1 MKIESRL
8 RIQLQ
13 REKQV
18 PRKKPRRRRLNRQS
32 TRLPCCLVVG
42 PPTFLPLSS
51 WLSISLTISGYLLP
65 SVSLPAIS
73 ACIFA
78 YSSPS
83 LFLFL
88 SKHLCLSLSLR
99 ASVCLSVYDALLL
112 YFSACMSLSVC
123 LCLSLSPLPPS
134 IHSPASLLPYRSPHV
149 SSITSLCLPPFTLH
163 SPSSQLH
170 LLAVTL
176 IDNEALNAMAD
187 DISNE

>member
-99 ASVCLSVYDALLL
+99 ASVCLSLTLS
-112 YFSACMSLSVC
+112 FSIYLPVC
-123 LCLSLSPLPPS
+123 LCMYVSVYLLSPLPPS
-134 IHSPASLLPYRSPHV
+134 IHSLASLLPYRSPHV
-149 SSITSLCLPPFTLH
+149 SAITSLCLPPFTLH

-176 IDNEALNAMAD
+176 IDNEALNAIAD
-187 DISNE
+187 DISNK

>member
-42 PPTFLPLSS
+42 PPTFLPLSC
-51 WLSISLTISGYLLP
+51 WLSISLSIISGYLLP
-65 SVSLPAIS
+65 TLSRYQPFLPASLPTPPPFSSSFCLSISASLYLSVLLSVS
-73 ACIFA
+73 
-78 YSSPS
+78 
-83 LFLFL
+83 
-88 SKHLCLSLSLR
+88 
-99 ASVCLSVYDALLL
+99 DALLL

-149 SSITSLCLPPFTLH
+149 SAITSLCLPPFTLH

-176 IDNEALNAMAD
+176 IDNEALNAIAD

>member
-78 YSSPS
+78 YSSPF

-99 ASVCLSVYDALLL
+99 ASVCLWRSPSLFLCLYVSV
-112 YFSACMSLSVC
+112 CMSLSIFC
-123 LCLSLSPLPPS
+123 LHYLPLSTLSPLFSLTDPPM
-134 IHSPASLLPYRSPHV
+134 SLPSLPYAYHPSR
-149 SSITSLCLPPFTLH
+149 FT
-163 SPSSQLH
+163 PRP
-170 LLAVTL
+170 
-176 IDNEALNAMAD
+176 LNY
-187 DISNE
+187 IC